1 MSDTT
6 TTHDATAV
14 GAIFRRLAQR
24 RYEPRLH
31 GTRGTYRFDIEGA
44 GTWGLTVDAGSLA
57 VSEAPSEADCVVQ
70 CGAADFLGVA
80 DGTLNLVVAALQGR
94 VRVTGDLALGV
105 SFNRLLPV
113 TA

>member
-6 TTHDATAV
+6 TTTQETAV
-14 GAIFRRLAQR
+14 RAVFGRLAHR

-44 GTWGLTVDAGSLA
+44 GTWGLTIDAGSLT
-57 VSEAPSEADCVVQ
+57 VSEDPGEADCVIR
-70 CGAADFLGVA
+70 CGAADFVGVA
-80 DGTLNLVVAALQGR
+80 EGTLNLIVAALQGR

-113 TA
+113 TP